1 MHDTE
6 VLLDASQNPKL
17 NRVFEKYS
25 VRKIEVSKLK
35 TGLKGILH
43 LDFGYFEK
51 EDVFYYFIFI
61 YFVLILLLLF

>member
-25 VRKIEVSKLK
+25 VRKVEVSRL
-35 TGLKGILH
+35 
-43 LDFGYFEK
+43 
-51 EDVFYYFIFI
+51 VW
-61 YFVLILLLLF
+61 